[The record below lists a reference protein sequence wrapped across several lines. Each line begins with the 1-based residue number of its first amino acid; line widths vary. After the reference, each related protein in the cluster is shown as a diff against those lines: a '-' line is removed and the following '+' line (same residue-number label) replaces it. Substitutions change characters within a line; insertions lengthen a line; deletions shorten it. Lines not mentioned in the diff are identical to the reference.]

1 MADYKKL
8 PLTFDP
14 EKLRAD
20 LLKVADDEW
29 IRHFNQGYYEG
40 NWSVASL
47 RSVGGH
53 AKQIFPNHNAEEPYA
68 DTEILARC
76 DYVREVLNAIE
87 CPKTA
92 VRFMLLGAG
101 SKIRE
106 HRDYFM
112 GVEDNCIRLHIPVVT
127 NEHVDFYLNDEKITM
142 NEGELWNLDF
152 YQKHRVE
159 NNGTTDRIHLV
170 IDCETSDWLLEMID
184 AERNSL

>member
-14 EKLRAD
+14 AKLQAD
-20 LLKVADDEW
+20 LSKVADDEW

-53 AKQIFPNHNAEEPYA
+53 TKQIFPNHNSEEPYA
-68 DTEILARC
+68 DTAILERC
-76 DYVREVLNAIE
+76 QYIREVLNEIK
-87 CPKTA
+87 CGKSA

-101 SKIRE
+101 SRIRE

-112 GVEDNCIRLHIPVVT
+112 GVEDNCLRLHIPVVT
-127 NEHVDFYLNDEKITM
+127 NKDVEFYLNDQKIEMQT
-142 NEGELWNLDF
+142 GELWYLDF

-159 NNGTTDRIHLV
+159 NNGTEDRIHLV
-170 IDCETSDWLLEMID
+170 IDCDASDWLID
-184 AERNSL
+184 IIS

>member
-14 EKLRAD
+14 AKLQAD
-20 LLKVADDEW
+20 LSKVADDEW

-47 RSVGGH
+47 RSVGGRT
-53 AKQIFPNHNAEEPYA
+53 KQIFPDHNPDESFA
-68 DTEILARC
+68 DTEILERC
-76 DYVREVLNAIE
+76 HYIREVLNEIQ
-87 CPKTA
+87 CDKTA

-101 SKIRE
+101 SRIRE

-112 GVEDNCIRLHIPVVT
+112 GVEDNCLRLHIPVVT
-127 NEHVDFYLNDEKITM
+127 NKDVEFYLNDQKIEMQT
-142 NEGELWNLDF
+142 GELWYLDF

-159 NNGTTDRIHLV
+159 NNGTEDRIHLV
-170 IDCETSDWLLEMID
+170 IDCDASDWLVEMI
-184 AERNSL
+184 A